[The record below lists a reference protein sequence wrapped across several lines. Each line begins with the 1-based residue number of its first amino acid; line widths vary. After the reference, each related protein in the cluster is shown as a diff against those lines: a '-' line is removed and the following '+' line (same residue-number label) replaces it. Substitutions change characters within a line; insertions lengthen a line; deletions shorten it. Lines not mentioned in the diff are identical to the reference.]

1 MKRPRGFPLA
11 ATLPAVL
18 LAGCLTT
25 PPSVELAKSLRVGG
39 PCRYDTAIGT
49 ARIIDLRAAPGS
61 VEMTLTLSMPAAF
74 NPAAWWNREEMRVM
88 VLGPASGADARW
100 LAAQGMQPGVT
111 HPVELSVIREGTCT
125 PVLVR
130 FPGRPWV
137 VQ

>member
-1 MKRPRGFPLA
+1 MVEDAGSRRVKRPRGFPLA
-11 ATLPAVL
+11 ATLSAVL

-88 VLGPASGADARW
+88 THAGWPPRGCSREARI
-100 LAAQGMQPGVT
+100 P
-111 HPVELSVIREGTCT
+111 SNSR
-125 PVLVR
+125 
-130 FPGRPWV
+130 
-137 VQ
+137 